1 MVTVTQKWKQRRKE
15 KERKSKDDV
24 KSEFVKPLMEGDVF
38 GNEGLAK
45 RAHNVISCEKSITMA
60 KGYEPI
66 IRSQKKGIS
75 NVVYRQGIIFKKFK
89 E

>member
-24 KSEFVKPLMEGDVF
+24 KSKLVKPLMEGDVF
-38 GNEGLAK
+38 RNEGLAK
-45 RAHNVISCEKSITMA
+45 SAHNVISCEKSITMA

-75 NVVYRQGIIFKKFK
+75 NVVYRQGIIFEKFK